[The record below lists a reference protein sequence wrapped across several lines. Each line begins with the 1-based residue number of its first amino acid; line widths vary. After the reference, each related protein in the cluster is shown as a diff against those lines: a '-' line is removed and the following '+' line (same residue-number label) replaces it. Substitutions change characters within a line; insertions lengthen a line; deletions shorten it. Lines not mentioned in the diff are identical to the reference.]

1 MKNLIYLLFS
11 TFFIFSCNKES
22 IEKPNIILIVADDLG
37 WTDLSYMGSK
47 YYETPNMITFLKVV
61 LHFSMD
67 MHLQRTVLLVEHL

>member
-37 WTDLSYMGSK
+37 WTDLS
-47 YYETPNMITFLKVV
+47 
-61 LHFSMD
+61 
-67 MHLQRTVLLVEHL
+67 